1 VRILLAEDDLDVL
14 DVTTYALR
22 KYGHEVVAVTDGA
35 VALQRWE
42 TERADLVL
50 LDVNLPGLDGLR
62 LCREIRQR
70 STTPIIMVTAMSDEE
85 YVVRGFE
92 YGADDYVVKPFS
104 YKELA
109 MRINAVA
116 WRHGVGRSTSS
127 ESGMAS
133 AAGISVDLSNF
144 EVCVEN
150 EPVRM
155 TRLETRIL
163 YFLVTNAGRVL
174 PTDRI
179 IELVWNYD
187 GGDSFALKTHISHIR
202 QKLGVNK
209 GQPGYIS
216 STPNVGYRLE
226 LAAPTPAGSVHLAAA

>member
-1 VRILLAEDDLDVL
+1 MRILLAEDDLDVL

-42 TERADLVL
+42 TERADVVL
-50 LDVNLPGLDGLR
+50 LDVNLPGVDGLT

-92 YGADDYVVKPFS
+92 SGADDYLVKPFS

-116 WRHGVGRSTSS
+116 WRHGVRRSTPG
-127 ESGMAS
+127 ESARVYAG
-133 AAGISVDLSNF
+133 GISVDLSNF
-144 EVCVEN
+144 EVRVNN

-163 YFLVTNAGRVL
+163 YFLVSNAGRVL
-174 PTDRI
+174 PTDRL

-202 QKLGVNK
+202 QKLGINK
-209 GQPGYIS
+209 GESGYIS
-216 STPNVGYRLE
+216 STPNVGYRVE
-226 LAAPTPAGSVHLAAA
+226 LAPPRSIASERQAAA